1 MAREAEGRICFTDA
15 VGCRALEGST
25 IFKKVPEGSRRLWN
39 YGGFL
44 YSRGLQRAPSS
55 RSQRALER
63 CHGLP
68 EDFEKAFGCSEV
80 LPTAIAGSRKFGN
93 DAGGSQ

>member
-1 MAREAEGRICFTDA
+1 MICFTDA
-15 VGCRALEGST
+15 VECRALEGST
-25 IFKKVPEGSRRLWN
+25 IFKKVLEGSRRLWN
-39 YGGFL
+39 YSGFF
-44 YSRGLQRAPSS
+44 YSRGLERALSS

-80 LPTAIAGSRKFGN
+80 LPKAIAGSRKFGD
-93 DAGGSQ
+93 DAGGSQEL

>member
-1 MAREAEGRICFTDA
+1 MPC
-15 VGCRALEGST
+15 L
-25 IFKKVPEGSRRLWN
+25 RRLN
-39 YGGFL
+39 NIQGRSRGLQKALDLQRLF
-44 YSRGLQRAPSS
+44 YSRGLQRALSS

-80 LPTAIAGSRKFGN
+80 LPKAIAGSRKFGN
-93 DAGGSQ
+93 DAGGSQEL